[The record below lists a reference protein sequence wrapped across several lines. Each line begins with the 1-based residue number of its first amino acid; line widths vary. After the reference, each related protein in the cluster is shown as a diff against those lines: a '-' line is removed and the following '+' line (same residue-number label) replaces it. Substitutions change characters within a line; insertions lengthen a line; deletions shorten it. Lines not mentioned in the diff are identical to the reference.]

1 MAKTDKNMTEHTY
14 KLEIVADNAYRIDL
28 IELPNATDEEIDD
41 GFENQE
47 VWTELVSGTNCLFTR
62 QEDFVEAVENE
73 DFSWYGEEHEEGIR
87 KLVEMMGDSSV
98 DDGYYYPDAEEDFY
112 IVVTDE
118 DGEEVA
124 TIDSS
129 DIKTICCEQGYGG
142 CSFNNFEDEEA
153 AEKEFAPM
161 FKDITNHA
169 YYVPNPK
176 YTDWFWLSVSHGK
189 MCDRPTFDLTTKG
202 EFDPKK
208 LIVKKS
214 MVEET
219 LKGLDSFEMI
229 TGVIY
234 DRVELDYEDGGA
246 DTNDGHNYFIKNN
259 KEQPA
264 FPVAVYDMNNYS
276 KAVDE

>member
-1 MAKTDKNMTEHTY
+1 MTEHTY

-47 VWTELVSGTNCLFTR
+47 NWTEIVGYTNCLYTQ
-62 QEDFVEAVENE
+62 QEDLVEAVENE
-73 DFSWYGEEHEEGIR
+73 DFSRYGDEYEDDVR
-87 KLVEMMGDSSV
+87 KLVEMMGDSNV
-98 DDGYYYPDAEEDFY
+98 DDGVYYPDAEEDFY

-129 DIKTICCEQGYGG
+129 DIKTICCEQGYSG
-142 CSFNNFEDEEA
+142 CSFNNFEDEES

-161 FKDITNHA
+161 FKDITDHA
-169 YYVPNPK
+169 YRVPQD
-176 YTDWFWLSVSHGK
+176 TDWFWLSISHGEMYEK
-189 MCDRPTFDLTTKG
+189 PTFNLTTKG

-259 KEQPA
+259 KEQPT